1 MAVSRCNCRARNCGN
16 GRKSGALSGWNLPVK
31 VLECLLINVGS
42 FETGRFYQRLRLP
55 CNQNCGGT
63 AAGAPGTG
71 ELGHC
76 GRKGCLKLPPS
87 VLLRCC
93 YGIAMVLVRCGSRNS
108 LILSSLR

>member
-1 MAVSRCNCRARNCGN
+1 MAVSRCNCKDRNCGN

-31 VLECLLINVGS
+31 VLECLLINVGP
-42 FETGRFYQRLRLP
+42 FETGRFCQRLRLS

-63 AAGAPGTG
+63 AAGAPGIG

-76 GRKGCLKLPPS
+76 GRKGCLKLLPS

-93 YGIAMVLVRCGSRNS
+93 PGIATVLLRCGSRNP
-108 LILSSLR
+108 LMLSN